1 MHEKSGNHRHD
12 VWFLS
17 IYSGLQIFIIRKGFF
32 FSVQPV
38 DASCN
43 VKYLVLLH
51 VYDP

>member
-1 MHEKSGNHRHD
+1 MVFFH
-12 VWFLS
+12 FLWTAN
-17 IYSGLQIFIIRKGFF
+17 LHNKKGF